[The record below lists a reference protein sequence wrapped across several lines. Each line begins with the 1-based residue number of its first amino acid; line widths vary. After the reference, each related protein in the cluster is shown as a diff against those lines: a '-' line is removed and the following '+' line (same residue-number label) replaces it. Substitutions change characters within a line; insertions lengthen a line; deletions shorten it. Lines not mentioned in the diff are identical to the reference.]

1 MDTVPYSTLL
11 HITPHS
17 TAPLPTMHT
26 LHHSAAL
33 CPSCSVCHVL
43 FITCFSVA
51 ALLRPCSAAP
61 VLHSCTTP
69 TLTPRL
75 IARSPPPPQCSAP
88 LPKRTHQPPGGR
100 PRIRECSSS
109 LRVLGCPASR
119 SCWDRALVKVKYGII
134 GAGAVSDFHRK
145 PARSLLLL
153 LPLALLRLRPYGAGC
168 SQMCPA
174 STSTLARSW

>member
-1 MDTVPYSTLL
+1 MAEPRRKPNVDRYGTILNSIAHQP
-11 HITPHS
+11 PHS

-33 CPSCSVCHVL
+33 VSFVLSLSCSSSPASPWLRC
-43 FITCFSVA
+43 SV
-51 ALLRPCSAAP
+51 PCCAPP

-75 IARSPPPPQCSAP
+75 IARSPPPPRCSAP

-153 LPLALLRLRPYGAGC
+153 LPLALLRLRP
-168 SQMCPA
+168 
-174 STSTLARSW
+174 